1 MTKLKRLILTE
12 ADLIIIALSSG
23 GKKISELRPITG
35 LSLSS
40 IYNNVRKLL
49 EAKLIYEEK
58 KGNPPIR
65 MLRLTEKGK
74 KLSEKLIDLEKAIE
88 QKIESKKK
96 EYEIIPE

>member
-12 ADLIIIALSSG
+12 ADLIILALSTG

-49 EAKLIYEEK
+49 ETKLIFEEK
-58 KGNPPIR
+58 SGNPPIR
-65 MLRLTEKGK
+65 MLRLTERGK
-74 KLSEKLIDLEKAIE
+74 QLSEKLIEIEKVLEQDVE
-88 QKIESKKK
+88 PKKR
-96 EYEIIPE
+96 EYEIVPE